1 MRLAYTCTLLV
12 ALAPAAWAQE
22 SQPVTP
28 AGPAAKELPKGKLTA
43 QEVESTEAPEAPA
56 QFGVGGRFRFIWL
69 PTAVLNLF
77 LGHSTTLT
85 SWSAGGEVIRR
96 KGGLDMVWG
105 LEYANV
111 GPKDGL
117 YLERGKD
124 PGMFGDY
131 PDLIHFDNFSL
142 ISADWSF
149 IWHTD
154 LTPIIQLRYGAGFG
168 VGFLLGNAKKTKM
181 TCDSDTSVDEL
192 DDPATT
198 KCRPDTSRPV
208 TNADLPSRVWPIVN
222 LIAGLRFQLG
232 PQVGLSL
239 EVGFRD
245 VFFGGLSL
253 GYFF

>member
-28 AGPAAKELPKGKLTA
+28 AGPAAKELPKGKLTT
-43 QEVESTEAPEAPA
+43 QEVEGEAAEGPA
-56 QFGVGGRFRFIWL
+56 QFGVGGRFHFIWL

-96 KGGLDMVWG
+96 KGNLEMVWG

-111 GPKDGL
+111 APEDGL
-117 YLERGKD
+117 YLEKGKD

-131 PDLIHFDNFSL
+131 PDFVHFKNFAL
-142 ISADWSF
+142 ISVDWSF

-154 LTPIIQLRYGAGFG
+154 LTPWLQLRYGAGFG
-168 VGFLLGNAKKTKM
+168 VGFLLGDAQKTKM
-181 TCDSDTSVDEL
+181 MCDSDTTPDEL
-192 DDPATT
+192 DDPNTS
-198 KCRPDTSRPV
+198 KCRPQNVAPV
-208 TNADLPSRVWPIVN
+208 NANLPSRVWPIVN
-222 LIAGLRFQLG
+222 LLAGLRFALV
-232 PQVGLSL
+232 PQVALSV

-245 VFFGGLSL
+245 VFFGGLTL